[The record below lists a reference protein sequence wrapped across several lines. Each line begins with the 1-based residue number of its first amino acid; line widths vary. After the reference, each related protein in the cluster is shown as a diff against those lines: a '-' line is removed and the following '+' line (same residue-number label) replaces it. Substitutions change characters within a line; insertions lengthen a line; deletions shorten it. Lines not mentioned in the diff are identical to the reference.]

1 MVYVF
6 RSSKDTS
13 MVSGETVVV
22 KGEIK
27 LNCEK
32 FLLAVSSNSFAPA
45 HEGFTGEPI
54 KKPELTL
61 ALFVRGASK
70 GPRLT
75 G

>member
-1 MVYVF
+1 
-6 RSSKDTS
+6 

-22 KGEIK
+22 KGEKK

-32 FLLAVSSNSFAPA
+32 FLLAISSNSFTPA
-45 HEGFTGEPI
+45 HEGFTGEPT
-54 KKPELTL
+54 KNSELTL